1 MWSDRSRDI
10 HQAMTAMTAMAMA
23 LEAAMVTED
32 LIGMVAV
39 ATTIEVEE
47 TTGMVEGTMHVG
59 RRMLGMN

>member
-1 MWSDRSRDI
+1 MWSERSRGI
-10 HQAMTAMTAMAMA
+10 HQAMAAMAMV

-39 ATTIEVEE
+39 ATTVE

-59 RRMLGMN
+59 RRTRGFKIF